1 MKQILIVDDLEENLY
16 VLSRMIKNNIPDSEI
31 YKADS
36 FKSAINYCNVI
47 IPDLIITD
55 WDMPFK
61 TGIDLISY
69 LKSNSLTS
77 GIPIIVATGVM
88 IDSMHLKEALEAG
101 ANDYVRKPFDEV
113 ELIARTKSALK
124 ISEYYKQNQIQTNKK
139 LSLKALHLAENYNLL
154 KKIIKQISNI
164 KNYKCDVKCN
174 EIVDNIIIDLNEN
187 LKKNSWQKFNKIF
200 ENTHTEFQIKIIN
213 QHKNIT
219 KAELK
224 LCNLIF
230 LGMSC
235 KKIAE
240 VLHQSEKSIRVTRS
254 RLRKK
259 FNLTKNQNLEI
270 YLKNL

>member
-1 MKQILIVDDLEENLY
+1 MEENLY
-16 VLSRMIKNNIPDSEI
+16 VLSRIIKNNIPDSEI
-31 YKADS
+31 YTADS
-36 FKSAINYCNVI
+36 YKSAINYCNAI
-47 IPDLIITD
+47 TPDLIITD

-61 TGIDLISY
+61 TGIDLISF
-69 LKSNSLTS
+69 LKSNTLTS
-77 GIPIIVATGVM
+77 GIPIIVTTGVM
-88 IDSMHLKEALEAG
+88 TDSLHLKEALEAG
-101 ANDYVRKPFDEV
+101 ANDYIRKPFDEI

-124 ISEYYKQNQIQTNKK
+124 ISEYYKQIQIQTNKE
-139 LSLKALHLAENYNLL
+139 LSLKALHLAENFNLL
-154 KKIIKQISNI
+154 KKIIKQISII
-164 KNYKCDVKCN
+164 KNYISDSKCI
-174 EIVDNIIIDLNEN
+174 EIIDNIIIDLNEN

-200 ENTHTEFQIKIIN
+200 ENTHSEFQIKIIK
-213 QHKNIT
+213 QHKDIT
-219 KAELK
+219 NAELK